1 MKHDLGPE
9 PPKTNFFATQKFHC
23 YLRSFLAFRPKRY
36 YMHLGPFFLYHSLGP
51 KVQLHLVPQ
60 SIYYIQGHLLHLR
73 PQRLNDFHLAFA
85 AHSFDRRQA
94 SIKTQE
100 KYSLL
105 IKIYKLTDL
114 QTLKKRCG
122 SKTEISGNLTKPGG
136 FYFGCTHLL
145 VNDKTK
151 IVRIRYESEKITAS
165 ANLAHKPQVF
175 PVTISRL
182 KKDSFFCNN
191 CKSRFDPVSYGCI
204 KNCCSFYLPILRVI
218 CARTVEVEKKAKGI
232 INKQS

>member
-1 MKHDLGPE
+1 MIWDRSH
-9 PPKTNFFATQKFHC
+9 PKQNFFATQKFHC
-23 YLRSFLAFRPKRY
+23 YLRSFLAFRPKRH
-36 YMHLGPFFLYHSLGP
+36 YMHLGPFFLSHTLGP

-85 AHSFDRRQA
+85 AHSFDRRRA

-151 IVRIRYESEKITAS
+151 IVRIRYESGKITAS
-165 ANLAHKPQVF
+165 ANLAHKPS
-175 PVTISRL
+175 ISSHHLATQKRL
-182 KKDSFFCNN
+182 LF
-191 CKSRFDPVSYGCI
+191 
-204 KNCCSFYLPILRVI
+204 LQQL
-218 CARTVEVEKKAKGI
+218 
-232 INKQS
+232 

>member
-1 MKHDLGPE
+1 MIWDRSH
-9 PPKTNFFATQKFHC
+9 PKQNFFATQKFHC

-36 YMHLGPFFLYHSLGP
+36 YMHLGPFFRSHTLGP

-105 IKIYKLTDL
+105 IKICKLPNL

-136 FYFGCTHLL
+136 FYFGCTHLP

-151 IVRIRYESEKITAS
+151 IVRIRYESGKITAG
-165 ANLAHKPQVF
+165 ANLAHKPSIF
-175 PVTISRL
+175 SHHLETKKRL
-182 KKDSFFCNN
+182 LF
-191 CKSRFDPVSYGCI
+191 
-204 KNCCSFYLPILRVI
+204 L
-218 CARTVEVEKKAKGI
+218 
-232 INKQS
+232 QQQ